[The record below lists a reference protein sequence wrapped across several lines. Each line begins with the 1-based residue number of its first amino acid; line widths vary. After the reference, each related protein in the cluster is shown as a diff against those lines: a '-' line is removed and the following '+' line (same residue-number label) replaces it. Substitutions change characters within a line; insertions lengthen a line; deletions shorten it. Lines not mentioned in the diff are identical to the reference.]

1 MKTSFLL
8 INYDPRTPEAARVA
22 TKLRKFSLRT
32 KYFSQFLVLGFCTLG
47 TWALYCEYIVLV
59 LSVHGFC
66 TGAGGDKKSPTLSPQ
81 GEKVGLCYRQRFRYR
96 YRFFYFS
103 VTSTMVSTPDGATGN
118 VSMTLSFV
126 RVTVTGALPSNIT
139 ALLTFLP
146 SIGRARAL
154 SLPLRMC
161 M

>member
-1 MKTSFLL
+1 MTLASLKATQ
-8 INYDPRTPEAARVA
+8 VA

-96 YRFFYFS
+96 FRYRYRFFYFS
-103 VTSTMVSTPDGATGN
+103 VTSTMVSTPEGATGN

-139 ALLTFLP
+139 ALFTILP
-146 SIGRARAL
+146 SIGSARAL
-154 SLPLRMC
+154 SFPFRM
-161 M
+161 